1 MIVMIINLTVND
13 EYVRWETRQVEGGA
27 GGPEGRRR
35 IVQGRPLQMFYH
47 HDNHDRPDNH
57 GDFWGAIWGK
67 MMIVQGWSWSLEM
80 IMTVPHD
87 PALQTTWSSI
97 SLSWWWSSSSPS
109 NRVLSKAEKG
119 SIVEFRM
126 GKINKCTSSY
136 SVVLS
141 APKSEDLIEEEGNI
155 LGIEEESY
163 LSGIKDVVVLNCQKK
178 EIGALGLPSML

>member
-1 MIVMIINLTVND
+1 MTSMWD
-13 EYVRWETRQVEGGA
+13 EKQDKRKEEQEDRREEEGLCRGD
-27 GGPEGRRR
+27 PCKC
-35 IVQGRPLQMFYH
+35 QMFYH
-47 HDNHDRPDNH
+47 HDRPDNH

-67 MMIVQGWSWSLEM
+67 MMIVQGWSWSFQM

-97 SLSWWWSSSSPS
+97 SLSWWWSSSPS

-126 GKINKCTSSY
+126 GKINKCTASY

-141 APKSEDLIEEEGNI
+141 APKSKDLIEEGNI
-155 LGIEEESY
+155 LGIEER
-163 LSGIKDVVVLNCQKK
+163 KK
-178 EIGALGLPSML
+178 KKTK

>member
-1 MIVMIINLTVND
+1 MTSMWD
-13 EYVRWETRQVEGGA
+13 EKQDKWKEEQEDRREEEGLCRGD
-27 GGPEGRRR
+27 PCKC
-35 IVQGRPLQMFYH
+35 QMFYH

-67 MMIVQGWSWSLEM
+67 MMIVQGWSWSLQM

-97 SLSWWWSSSSPS
+97 SLSWWWWSSSPS

-141 APKSEDLIEEEGNI
+141 APKSEDLILEEGNI
-155 LGIEEESY
+155 SGIEEESY

-178 EIGALGLPSML
+178 EIGALGLPSMLEYQ